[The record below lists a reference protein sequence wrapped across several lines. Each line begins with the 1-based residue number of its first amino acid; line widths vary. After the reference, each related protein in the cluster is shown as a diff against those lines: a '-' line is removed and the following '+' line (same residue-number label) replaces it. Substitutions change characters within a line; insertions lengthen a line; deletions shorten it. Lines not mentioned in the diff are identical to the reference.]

1 MHTKNLFHYELKST
15 TMFLTNNYKT
25 LKLRNSDVG
34 EMGWNPDHWLKHE
47 VVKFGD
53 VLKDVLTNGEFH
65 LGGCL
70 ALKDQQPTMEEV
82 LFILEIDHTTKLD
95 CKQLV

>member
-1 MHTKNLFHYELKST
+1 
-15 TMFLTNNYKT
+15 MFLTNNYKT

-65 LGGCL
+65 FGRNDRDLQRALTYINDKYENFNHITELITRYL

-82 LFILEIDHTTKLD
+82 LTYLF
-95 CKQLV
+95 